1 MNTHE
6 EARSSNGSATTNEYR
21 PPEISSARLGPLV
34 VDFERREIRWS
45 ARERC
50 EISETESA
58 VLSFLIANQWRAV
71 SREEL
76 LADVWGIR
84 DGVETRTIDMH
95 IARLRMKLRG
105 PWNRK
110 TPVAIIT
117 VRSQG
122 YMAGPDWQLLRPA
135 LSKV

>member
-1 MNTHE
+1 MNMNE
-6 EARSSNGSATTNEYR
+6 EARTANGDQTPNVHA
-21 PPEISSARLGPLV
+21 ARLGTLL

-45 ARERC
+45 NRERY

-58 VLSFLIANQWRAV
+58 VLRFLLAHQWRAV

-95 IARLRMKLRG
+95 IARLRTKLRG
-105 PWNRK
+105 SWTRK
-110 TPVAIIT
+110 APTAIIT
-117 VRSQG
+117 VRSHG
-122 YMAGPDWQLLRPA
+122 YMAGPEWQLLRPA
-135 LSKV
+135 LNKV